1 MINFINIDIS
11 KAILYFCF
19 IPHRVDIS
27 LVVLLFQS
35 KKTDACFA
43 NSVNGLHLFMFLQY
57 YFFLSILFGFYT
69 LYDENLLQV

>member
-35 KKTDACFA
+35 EKKKDACFA
-43 NSVNGLHLFMFLQY
+43 NSVNGLHLFMFLQ
-57 YFFLSILFGFYT
+57 
-69 LYDENLLQV
+69 